1 MSEIIYITAKNVL
14 LGELQS
20 GMMIDKDIYS
30 DHGTI
35 LLPRGQ
41 VLKETQRTVRL
52 LQQHNITMV
61 PVRLPEQIP
70 EPIPL
75 QEREAAAFMTAV
87 DEKCDR
93 LRDEFQHILLS
104 GELQEDVLEE
114 RIEETLSAFQA
125 DINVMQ
131 LMQKV
136 RDSDDATYVHAHNV
150 ALTSHLIGRWM
161 KLSDKQVKELTIT
174 ALFIDIGKM
183 KVPAQVLQKE
193 EKLTAEEM
201 EEARRHA
208 QYSYEVIK
216 DFAFIN
222 HEVIMGVLHHHERM
236 DGSGYPM
243 KLRGERI
250 PLFARIVAVADVYN
264 ALTSKRPYR
273 PKRTPFEA
281 IRIMETECNEQLDPQ
296 VLYLFLNK
304 IGNLFTGQ
312 RILLNDGRTGEII
325 FVPKQNIHRPMI
337 RLDGDD
343 AVLDLNSQEGNGI
356 TICEFV

>member
-1 MSEIIYITAKNVL
+1 MSEIMYVTTKNVL
-14 LGELQS
+14 LSELQP
-20 GMMIDKDIYS
+20 GMMVDKDVFS
-30 DHGTI
+30 ETGTI
-35 LLPRGQ
+35 LVPRGQ
-41 VLKETQRTVRL
+41 VFKEVQRTIRL
-52 LQQHNITMV
+52 LQQHNIAMV
-61 PVRLPEQIP
+61 PVRLPEKIP
-70 EPIPL
+70 EAIPL
-75 QEREAAAFMTAV
+75 QERQAVAFMAGV

-93 LRDEFQHILLS
+93 LREEFQQILLT
-104 GELQEDVLEE
+104 GELQEEALEE
-114 RIEETLSAFQA
+114 RITETLSAFEA

-136 RDSDDATYVHAHNV
+136 RNSDDATYVHAHNV

-161 KLSDKQVKELTIT
+161 KLPEIQVKELTIT

-183 KVPAQVLQKE
+183 KVPAWILKKE
-193 EKLTAEEM
+193 GTLTDEEM
-201 EEARRHA
+201 VEARRHA
-208 QYSYEVIK
+208 QYSYEAIRN
-216 DFAFIN
+216 FSCIE

-243 KLRGERI
+243 KLKGEKI
-250 PLFARIVAVADVYN
+250 PLYARIVAVADVYN

-296 VLYLFLNK
+296 VLYLFLNR

-325 FVPKQNIHRPMI
+325 FVPRQNIHRPMI
-337 RLDGDD
+337 RLDENET
-343 AVLDLNSQEGNGI
+343 VLDLNAPEGKGI
-356 TICEFV
+356 DIKDFV